1 MIPSQLSTSL
11 NFDFNSIS
19 HRLLALAL
27 NGDEQQVYQYLDSLR
42 QSIDDLEVQLIR
54 QQAQHNP
61 SWDFYPTPQSVIDRM
76 FEFVPFSPNMNVLEP
91 QAGLGHIA
99 IALRN
104 KGVECDCFEI
114 SPLLQLALTKM
125 GFRVLGADF
134 LSATGTAV
142 YDLVIANPPFSNLGV
157 MRHTLH
163 AMDFLKPGGRLI
175 TLAHHYTLTPS
186 RKDEFFFSW
195 LKTFNAQIID
205 LGRPFAT
212 GQRKTNIPIN
222 LIVLDK
228 PAF

>member
-1 MIPSQLSTSL
+1 MSSPQLSTSF
-11 NFDFNSIS
+11 FDFNSIS
-19 HRLLALAL
+19 NRLLHLAL
-27 NGDEQQVYQYLDSLR
+27 NGNEQKVYQYLDSLR
-42 QSIDDLEVQLIR
+42 QNINDLEVQLIR
-54 QQAQHNP
+54 QKAQHN
-61 SWDFYPTPQSVIDRM
+61 SIWDFYPTPQPVINTM
-76 FEFVPFSPNMNVLEP
+76 LKKVSFSPNMKVLEP

-114 SPLLQLALTKM
+114 SPLLQLALIKM
-125 GFRVLGADF
+125 SFRVLGADF
-134 LSATGTAV
+134 LAATPMAV

-163 AMDFLKPGGRLI
+163 AMDFLRPGGRLI
-175 TLAHHYTLTPS
+175 TLAHHYTLAPS
-186 RKDEFFFSW
+186 HKDEFFFSW

-205 LGRPFAT
+205 LGHPFAT

-228 PAF
+228 PSF